1 MAVTATVPISLH
13 STQAGVVTLSAM
25 TETMKAGRMLDVGQM
40 VCEEAPIPDI
50 SDSQI
55 LVKTEF
61 ASICGSDLH
70 IVMQGAAM
78 AIPEQCPHGFP
89 GHEGVG
95 HVVASNDPSVPTGI
109 DVLTFPNTAIAEGF
123 SGYQR
128 LSSGQYCLPLPA
140 SDLPNQQLMMA
151 QQLGTVIFAHNQ
163 RLRDVTG
170 ETVAILGQG
179 SAGLFWTWLLK
190 RAGAAQVIVSDRS
203 NTRISVAKK
212 FGADIAVNANDADIG
227 EVVLDMAA
235 GKGADYVVEAVG
247 SSAAH
252 DQSIDI
258 SRVGGGLMWFGLP
271 DTNAG
276 IEMSFAKF
284 FRKKLSATSVYGAQD
299 EADAVSFQAAMDH
312 IVNGDI
318 DVMPLCSHTYDI
330 EQIDQAMAT
339 AFDPVDAAATKVSV
353 SF

>member
-1 MAVTATVPISLH
+1 MSD
-13 STQAGVVTLSAM
+13 
-25 TETMKAGRMLDVGQM
+25 TMKAGRMLDVGQM

-50 SDSQI
+50 TDTQI

-70 IVMQGAAM
+70 IVMQGAGLT
-78 AIPEQCPHGFP
+78 IPDRCPHGFP

-95 HVVASNDPSVPTGI
+95 HVVASNDPAVPVGI
-109 DVLTFPNTAIAEGF
+109 DVLTFPNTGIAEGF
-123 SGYQR
+123 SGFQR
-128 LSSGQYCLPLPA
+128 LSSGQYCLPLPE

-151 QQLGTVIFAHNQ
+151 QQLGTVIFAHNE
-163 RLRDVTG
+163 RFRDVEG

-190 RAGAAQVIVSDRS
+190 QAGAAQVIVSDRS
-203 NTRISVAKK
+203 NTRLAVSTQY
-212 FGADIAVNANDADIG
+212 GADIALNSNDADIG
-227 EVVLDMAA
+227 EVILDMTN
-235 GKGADYVVEAVG
+235 GEGADYVVEAVG
-247 SSAAH
+247 SSTAH
-252 DQSIDI
+252 DQSVEI

-284 FRKKLSATSVYGAQD
+284 FRKKLTATSVYGAQN
-299 EADAVSFQAAMDH
+299 EANVVSFKAAMDH

-318 DVMPLCSHTYDI
+318 DVAPLCSHTYGI
-330 EQIDQAMAT
+330 EHIDQAMAT
-339 AFDPVDAAATKVSV
+339 AFDPIDAAATKVSI